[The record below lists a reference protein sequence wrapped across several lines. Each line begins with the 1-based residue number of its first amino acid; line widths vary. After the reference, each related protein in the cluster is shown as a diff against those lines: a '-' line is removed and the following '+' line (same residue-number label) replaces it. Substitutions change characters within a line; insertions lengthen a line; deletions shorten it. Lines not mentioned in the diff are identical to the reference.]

1 MYLKEVTN
9 MNLIERINLF
19 VKEISKDVKNIRGR
33 LVVLENKPA
42 GNIDETALNNKVQE
56 SMNGLKTEI
65 PNLVRP
71 TISEE
76 VAKVVGGAPEAFD
89 TLKEIA
95 TYIESDKAG
104 ASAMANSINNRL
116 RFDEQQTL
124 SDDQKNNVLNSLG
137 LSDVDFVSVYQQ
149 GLNG

>member
-1 MYLKEVTN
+1 
-9 MNLIERINLF
+9 MNLIERLNLF
-19 VKEISKDVKNIRGR
+19 VKLISNDIKNIRGR
-33 LVVLENKPA
+33 LVVLENKPT
-42 GNIDETALNNKVQE
+42 GNVDEAALNNKVQE

-124 SDDQKNNVLNSLG
+124 SDEQKNNVLNSLG

>member
-1 MYLKEVTN
+1 

-19 VKEISKDVKNIRGR
+19 VKEVSKDVKGIRGR
-33 LVVLENKPA
+33 LVVLENKPT
-42 GNIDETALNNKVQE
+42 GSVDETALNSKVQE

-89 TLKEIA
+89 TLKEIS
-95 TYIESDKAG
+95 TYIESDKVG
-104 ASAMANSINNRL
+104 AAAMASSINNRL
-116 RFDEQQTL
+116 RFDESQTL
-124 SDDQKNNVLNSLG
+124 SEEQKNNVLNSLG
-137 LSDVDFVSVYQQ
+137 LSDVDFVGVYQQ
-149 GLNG
+149 GLNS

>member
-1 MYLKEVTN
+1 
-9 MNLIERINLF
+9 MNFIERINLF
-19 VKEISKDVKNIRGR
+19 VKEISKDIKNIRGR

-42 GNIDETALNNKVQE
+42 GNVDETALNNKVQE
-56 SMNGLKTEI
+56 SMNGLKSEI

-95 TYIESDKAG
+95 DYIEQDKTG

-124 SDDQKNNVLNSLG
+124 SDEQKNNVLNSLG

>member
-1 MYLKEVTN
+1 

-33 LVVLENKPA
+33 LVVLENKPI
-42 GNIDETALNNKVQE
+42 GNVDEAALNNKVQE

-65 PNLVRP
+65 PNLVLP

-76 VAKVVGGAPEAFD
+76 VAKVVGGAPDTFN

-95 TYIESDKAG
+95 DYIEQDKAG

-124 SDDQKNNVLNSLG
+124 SDEQKNNVLNSLG

>member
-1 MYLKEVTN
+1 

-33 LVVLENKPA
+33 LVVLENKPV
-42 GNIDETALNNKVQE
+42 GNVDEAALNNKVQE

-76 VAKVVGGAPEAFD
+76 VAKVVGGAPETFD

-124 SDDQKNNVLNSLG
+124 SDEQKNNVLNSLG
-137 LSDVDFVSVYQQ
+137 LSDIDFVSVYQQ

>member
-1 MYLKEVTN
+1 

-19 VKEISKDVKNIRGR
+19 VKEISKDVKGIRGR
-33 LVVLENKPA
+33 LVVLENKPM
-42 GNIDETALNNKVQE
+42 GSIDEAALNNKVQE
-56 SMNGLKTEI
+56 SMDGLKTEI

-116 RFDEQQTL
+116 RFDESQTL
-124 SDDQKNNVLNSLG
+124 SEEQKSNVLNSLG
-137 LSDVDFVSVYQQ
+137 LNDVDFVAVYQQ

>member
-1 MYLKEVTN
+1 MKG
-9 MNLIERINLF
+9 
-19 VKEISKDVKNIRGR
+19 IRGR
-33 LVVLENKPA
+33 LVVLENKPM
-42 GNIDETALNNKVQE
+42 GSIDEAALNNKVQE

-116 RFDEQQTL
+116 RFDESQTL
-124 SDDQKNNVLNSLG
+124 SEEQKSNVLNSLG
-137 LSDVDFVSVYQQ
+137 LNDVDFVAVYQQ

>member
-1 MYLKEVTN
+1 
-9 MNLIERINLF
+9 MNLIERLNLF
-19 VKEISKDVKNIRGR
+19 VKEMSQEIKNVRGR
-33 LVVLENKPA
+33 LVVLENKPT
-42 GNIDETALNNKVQE
+42 GNVDEAALNNKVQE

-76 VAKVVGGAPEAFD
+76 LAKVVGGAPEAFD

-95 TYIESDKAG
+95 SYIDSDKAG

-124 SDDQKNNVLNSLG
+124 SDEQKNNVLNSLG
-137 LSDVDFVSVYQQ
+137 LSDVDFVSVYRQ
-149 GLNG
+149 GLND

>member
-1 MYLKEVTN
+1 MKEETN
-9 MNLIERINLF
+9 MNLIERLNLF
-19 VKEISKDVKNIRGR
+19 VKEMSQEVKNIRRR
-33 LVVLENKPA
+33 LVVLENKPT
-42 GNIDETALNNKVQE
+42 GNVDEAALNNKVQE

-95 TYIESDKAG
+95 TYIDSDKAG

-116 RFDEQQTL
+116 RFDEQQIL
-124 SDDQKNNVLNSLG
+124 SDEQKNNVLNSLG
-137 LSDVDFVSVYQQ
+137 LSDVDFVSLYQQ
-149 GLNG
+149 GLND

>member
-1 MYLKEVTN
+1 

-19 VKEISKDVKNIRGR
+19 VKEISKDVKGVRGR
-33 LVVLENKPA
+33 LVVLENKPM
-42 GNIDETALNNKVQE
+42 GSIDEAALNNKVQE

-116 RFDEQQTL
+116 RFDESQTL
-124 SDDQKNNVLNSLG
+124 SEEQKSNVLNSLG
-137 LSDVDFVSVYQQ
+137 LNDVDFVAVYQQ

>member
-1 MYLKEVTN
+1 
-9 MNLIERINLF
+9 MNFIERINLF
-19 VKEISKDVKNIRGR
+19 VKEISKDIKNIRGR

-42 GNIDETALNNKVQE
+42 GNVDETALNNKVQE
-56 SMNGLKTEI
+56 SINGLKSEI

-95 TYIESDKAG
+95 DYIEQDKTG

-124 SDDQKNNVLNSLG
+124 SDEQKNNVLNSLG

>member
-1 MYLKEVTN
+1 
-9 MNLIERINLF
+9 MNLIERIKLF

-42 GNIDETALNNKVQE
+42 GNVDEAALNNKVQE

-76 VAKVVGGAPEAFD
+76 VAKVVGGAEAFD

-124 SDDQKNNVLNSLG
+124 SDEQKNNVLNSLG

-149 GLNG
+149 GLND

>member
-1 MYLKEVTN
+1 
-9 MNLIERINLF
+9 MNLVERINLF
-19 VKEISKDVKNIRGR
+19 VKEISKDVKGIRGR
-33 LVVLENKPA
+33 LVVLENKPT
-42 GNIDETALNNKVQE
+42 GSIDETALNNKVQK

-89 TLKEIA
+89 TLKEIS
-95 TYIESDKAG
+95 TYIESDKTG
-104 ASAMANSINNRL
+104 AAAMANSINNRL
-116 RFDEQQTL
+116 RFDESQTL
-124 SDDQKNNVLNSLG
+124 SEEQKNNVLNSLG
-137 LSDVDFVSVYQQ
+137 LSDVDFVAVYQQ

>member
-1 MYLKEVTN
+1 
-9 MNLIERINLF
+9 MNLIERIKLF

-42 GNIDETALNNKVQE
+42 GNVDEAALNNKVQE

-124 SDDQKNNVLNSLG
+124 SDEQKNNVLNSLG

-149 GLNG
+149 GLND

>member
-1 MYLKEVTN
+1 
-9 MNLIERINLF
+9 MNLIERLNLF
-19 VKEISKDVKNIRGR
+19 VKLISNDIKNIRGR
-33 LVVLENKPA
+33 LVVLENKPT
-42 GNIDETALNNKVQE
+42 GNVDEAALKNKVQE

-124 SDDQKNNVLNSLG
+124 SDEQKNNVLNSLG

-149 GLNG
+149 GLND

>member
-1 MYLKEVTN
+1 MKEGTN

-33 LVVLENKPA
+33 LVVLENKPV
-42 GNIDETALNNKVQE
+42 GNVDEAALNNKVQE

-76 VAKVVGGAPEAFD
+76 VAKVVGGAPETFD

-124 SDDQKNNVLNSLG
+124 SDEQKNNVLNSLG
-137 LSDVDFVSVYQQ
+137 LSDIDFVSVYQQ

>member
-1 MYLKEVTN
+1 
-9 MNLIERINLF
+9 MNLIERLNLF
-19 VKEISKDVKNIRGR
+19 VKLISNDIKNIRGR
-33 LVVLENKPA
+33 LVVLENKPT
-42 GNIDETALNNKVQE
+42 GNVDEAALNNKVQE

-124 SDDQKNNVLNSLG
+124 SDEQKNNVLNSLG

-149 GLNG
+149 GLND

>member
-1 MYLKEVTN
+1 MKEETN
-9 MNLIERINLF
+9 MNLIERLNLF
-19 VKEISKDVKNIRGR
+19 VKEMSQEVKNIRGR
-33 LVVLENKPA
+33 LVVLENKPT
-42 GNIDETALNNKVQE
+42 GNVDEAALNNKVQE

-95 TYIESDKAG
+95 TYIDSDKAG

-116 RFDEQQTL
+116 RFDEQQIL
-124 SDDQKNNVLNSLG
+124 SDEQKNNVLNSLG
-137 LSDVDFVSVYQQ
+137 LSDVDFVGVYRQ
-149 GLNG
+149 GLND

>member
-1 MYLKEVTN
+1 

-19 VKEISKDVKNIRGR
+19 VKEVSKDVKGIRGR
-33 LVVLENKPA
+33 LVVLENKPM
-42 GNIDETALNNKVQE
+42 GSVDETELSNKVQE
-56 SMNGLKTEI
+56 SMNGLKAEI

-116 RFDEQQTL
+116 RFDESQTL
-124 SDDQKNNVLNSLG
+124 SEEQKSNVLNSLG
-137 LSDVDFVSVYQQ
+137 LNGVDFVAVYQQ

>member
-1 MYLKEVTN
+1 
-9 MNLIERINLF
+9 MNLIERLNLF
-19 VKEISKDVKNIRGR
+19 VKEMSQEIKNIRGR
-33 LVVLENKPA
+33 LVVLENKPT
-42 GNIDETALNNKVQE
+42 GNVDEAALNNKVQE

-116 RFDEQQTL
+116 RFDEQQIL
-124 SDDQKNNVLNSLG
+124 SDEQKNNVLNSLG
-137 LSDVDFVSVYQQ
+137 LSDVDFVSLYQQ
-149 GLNG
+149 GLND

>member
-1 MYLKEVTN
+1 

-19 VKEISKDVKNIRGR
+19 VKEISKDVKGIRGR
-33 LVVLENKPA
+33 LVVLENKPM
-42 GNIDETALNNKVQE
+42 GSIDEAALNNKVQE

-116 RFDEQQTL
+116 RFDESQTL
-124 SDDQKNNVLNSLG
+124 SEEQKSNVLNSLG
-137 LSDVDFVSVYQQ
+137 LNDVDFVAVYQQ

>member
-1 MYLKEVTN
+1 

-19 VKEISKDVKNIRGR
+19 VKEISNDVKNIRGR

-42 GNIDETALNNKVQE
+42 GNVDETTLNNKVQE
-56 SMNGLKTEI
+56 SMNGLKMEI
-65 PNLVRP
+65 PNLVRA

-76 VAKVVGGAPEAFD
+76 VAKVVGGAPETFD

-124 SDDQKNNVLNSLG
+124 SDEQKNNVLNSLG

>member
-1 MYLKEVTN
+1 
-9 MNLIERINLF
+9 MNLIERIKLF

-42 GNIDETALNNKVQE
+42 GNVDEAALNNKVQE

-104 ASAMANSINNRL
+104 ASAMAESINKRL

-124 SDDQKNNVLNSLG
+124 SEQEKTNVLNTLG
-137 LSDVDFVSVYQQ
+137 LTDVDFVALYKE

>member
-1 MYLKEVTN
+1 
-9 MNLIERINLF
+9 MNLVERINLF
-19 VKEISKDVKNIRGR
+19 VKEMSKEVKGLRSRI
-33 LVVLENKPA
+33 VILENKPESTV
-42 GNIDETALNNKVQE
+42 DETALNNKVQE

-76 VAKVVGGAPEAFD
+76 VAKVVGGAPDTFD

-95 TYIESDKAG
+95 SYIESDKAG
-104 ASAMANSINNRL
+104 ASAMAESINKRL

-124 SDDQKNNVLNSLG
+124 SEQEKTNVLNTLG
-137 LSDVDFVSVYQQ
+137 LTDVDFVALYKE

>member
-1 MYLKEVTN
+1 
-9 MNLIERINLF
+9 MNLVERINLF
-19 VKEISKDVKNIRGR
+19 VKEISKDVKGIRGR
-33 LVVLENKPA
+33 LVVLENKPT
-42 GNIDETALNNKVQE
+42 GSIDETALNNKVQE

-89 TLKEIA
+89 TLKEIS
-95 TYIESDKAG
+95 TYIESDKTG
-104 ASAMANSINNRL
+104 AAAMANSINNRL
-116 RFDEQQTL
+116 RFDESQTL
-124 SDDQKNNVLNSLG
+124 SEEQKNNVLNSLG
-137 LSDVDFVSVYQQ
+137 LSDVDFVAVYQQ

>member
-1 MYLKEVTN
+1 MKEETN
-9 MNLIERINLF
+9 MNLIERIKLF

-42 GNIDETALNNKVQE
+42 GNVDEAALNNKVQE

-124 SDDQKNNVLNSLG
+124 SDEQKNNVLNSLG

-149 GLNG
+149 GLND